1 MKITEKA
8 QPMSDFFRE
17 LSLPSW
23 SLSETSLSDLP
34 ENFSFV
40 PIHSISLDPCLWAA
54 PPHLLSTLCMWHNFS
69 TQIQGLLSMI

>member
-17 LSLPSW
+17 FSLPSW
-23 SLSETSLSDLP
+23 SLSESSLSDLP

-40 PIHSISLDPCLWAA
+40 PHSISLDPSLWAA
-54 PPHLLSTLCMWHNFS
+54 PSHLLSILCIWHNFS
-69 TQIQGLLSMI
+69 TQIRFLLSMI